1 MGNTEQLTIEMEPYR
16 LSVLAV
22 TKTHLAGEDEIV
34 PDECRSTRWCFLG
47 LGENMEE
54 L

>member
-1 MGNTEQLTIEMEPYR
+1 MEMEPYR

-22 TKTHLAGEDEIV
+22 TETHLAGEDETV
-34 PDECRSTRWCFLG
+34 LDAGGTRCCFLG

-54 L
+54 LYKV